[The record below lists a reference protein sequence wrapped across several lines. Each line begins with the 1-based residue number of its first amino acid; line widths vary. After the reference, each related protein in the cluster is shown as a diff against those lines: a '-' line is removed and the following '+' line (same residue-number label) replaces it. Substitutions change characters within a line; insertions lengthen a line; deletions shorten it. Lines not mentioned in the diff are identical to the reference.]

1 MMYYET
7 VKTSEDEIIIEDDR
21 VYSSKLG
28 TGIATVIECSELAD
42 SMNVPNFNIQ
52 IKFKQG
58 RSTSINYTYKN
69 EIDLNRK
76 LDELECFL
84 IEVKDHFNESVPI
97 FAFNRLIKPSEIT
110 SIEPYVRIDKEKLS
124 WKKS

>member
-1 MMYYET
+1 MMNNI
-7 VKTSEDEIIIEDDR
+7 DGIIIEGDR

-28 TGIATVIECSELAD
+28 TGIATVIESSDLAE

-58 RSTSINYTYKN
+58 RLSINYTYKN
-69 EIDLNRK
+69 EIDLNMK
-76 LDELECFL
+76 LNELECFL
-84 IEVKDHFNESVPI
+84 SEVKDHFNESVPI
-97 FAFNRLIKPSEIT
+97 FAFNRLVKPSEIT
-110 SIEPYVRIDKEKLS
+110 LIEAYVRIDKEKLS